1 MFPSE
6 TAILMDIARN
16 KDSGKQLANRAMDVV
31 SEYIGYLC
39 DSLVRRGYITGN
51 RTKGYQL
58 TSMGRGT
65 LLEFFKEN
73 EGRVKDMISRPR
85 QLGSEYGHRPCLLRG
100 LMTSLLI
107 AHYYGRTDIKRK
119 ARNSKYKINKG
130 GRKC

>member
-85 QLGSEYGHRPCLLRG
+85 QLGSEYGQELDELRKEQSRSSREAKR
-100 LMTSLLI
+100 SLLTLF
-107 AHYYGRTDIKRK
+107 AK
-119 ARNSKYKINKG
+119 
-130 GRKC
+130 

>member
-39 DSLVRRGYITGN
+39 DSPVRRGYITGN
-51 RTKGYQL
+51 RPKGYQL

-73 EGRVKDMISRPR
+73 EGR
-85 QLGSEYGHRPCLLRG
+85 
-100 LMTSLLI
+100 
-107 AHYYGRTDIKRK
+107 IKE
-119 ARNSKYKINKG
+119 I
-130 GRKC
+130 